1 MEHFLAQPTIW
12 GLTVGQTV
20 AVLGAAAGLVIL
32 WTALGLVL
40 RLAGTVI
47 RVGCALILVLS
58 CGCLASTV
66 LVNLA
71 KGVFK

>member
-1 MEHFLAQPTIW
+1 MEQFLAQPTIW

-20 AVLGAAAGLVIL
+20 AVLGVSAGLVIL

-40 RLAGTVI
+40 RLAGTII

-58 CGCLASTV
+58 CGFITSMV

-71 KGVFK
+71 KGLFK